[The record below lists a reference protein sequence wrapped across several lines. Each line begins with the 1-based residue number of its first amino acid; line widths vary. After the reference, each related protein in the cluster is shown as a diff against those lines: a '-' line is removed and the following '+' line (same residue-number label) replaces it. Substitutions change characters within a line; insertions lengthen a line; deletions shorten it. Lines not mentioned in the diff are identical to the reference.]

1 MSIDTEND
9 FSDFKLPPIFEDLN
23 ERVKEYLLK
32 PERLSIHQWE
42 RSQSHW
48 HRESNIDS
56 LFIHDDDD
64 FGPDTTLE
72 VVRDPIT
79 GEITGLEEVTIPVED
94 DEDSLSMSRAPLPP
108 SLATRGTTTQSPFL
122 PAGFEEELEKMLAD
136 AAKGDINIDLD
147 NEEPGKFLGEDILNT
162 APGSKDTVLFADDG
176 FTLLNAPKESDE
188 TAEGKENVDIHVKI
202 NLEEVVDNNAH
213 LVDLWKDEEVQEKKP
228 QRPVK
233 KLELDSDTDNDNF
246 LEATII
252 RPPIE
257 LPEIPVLNI
266 TSSAAKQG
274 VTSTDWAEM
283 IDVSQPVPEFRET
296 IKDMAQT
303 YPFELDNFQKQ
314 AILKLEE
321 GHHVFVAAHT
331 SAGKTVVAEYA
342 IAMSRRNCTRAIYT
356 SPIKALSNQKYNDF
370 NKMFGEVGLLTGDLQ
385 INATASCLV
394 MTTEILRSMLYCGSD
409 VTRDLEFVIFDE
421 VHYINNAERG
431 YVWEEVLIL
440 LPAHVSI
447 VMLSATV
454 PNTLQFADWVG
465 RTKKRKVYV
474 VSTPKRPVPLCH
486 YLYTGTGGKSK
497 NERFLVVDQEGNFQ
511 LRGYNEA
518 VAAKKARENE
528 YKKNFGPKGG
538 KTFMNPK
545 AEQTMW
551 VAFIDHLK
559 QQDKL
564 PVVAFTLSRNRC
576 DQNAESLMSVD
587 LTTAKEK
594 GHIRSFFQKCL
605 QRLKEPDR
613 RLPQVI
619 RLQRVLENGIGV
631 HHSGILPLLKE
642 IVEMLFQSGFVKIL
656 FATETFAMGVNMPA
670 RTVVFDET
678 TKYDGLQRRTLAPAE
693 YIQMAGRAGRRGLDD
708 TGTVIILCKE
718 GVPDL
723 VTLKGMMLGI
733 PQKLSS
739 QFRLTY
745 AMILS
750 LLRAATVSVEGMM
763 QRSFREFNQICQAD
777 NYRKQ
782 LQLAEKEYSEKCST
796 PLASHLAPL
805 ATFYD
810 TAAAY
815 IDVLN
820 EIMPILLNTAKVAK
834 EMIPG
839 KVLIVSAGP
848 YMNQLGVLLNNNGPR
863 QTPYKVLVLDAKI
876 QDDAKYNF
884 EVDENWYR
892 MLSFSALYDTIGTEE
907 STLDHT
913 ILCIAPKNIIAVTKM
928 NLKIDPKVI
937 IDDWERRQMP
947 RFKDAPVGS
956 SCSSAVQE
964 LSRMSH
970 AVCSGATTLEH
981 VSLTQSLSITTGEI
995 LSSLDKM
1002 NKCHKELQEHKKC
1015 TDIANFKT
1023 EFAIVY
1029 ERKLTE
1035 RKRDKYKRLLSF
1047 ENLALY
1053 PDYQRRLMV
1062 LRELSYIDEHDSVIL
1077 KGRVACGMGT
1087 NELIISELVFRNVFT
1102 DKTPAEIAALLSCFV
1117 FQART
1122 QMDNQ
1127 LTEKLTEGV
1136 KAIEQI
1142 DAELTAIESKYLVGQ
1157 FEGQAERL
1165 NFGLV
1170 RVVYEWALEK
1180 PFAEIMD
1187 LTDVQEGIIVRCI
1200 QQLHELLVDVKD
1212 AAVAVGD
1219 PKLQAKMMEA
1229 STAIKRDIVFAASL
1243 YTTQKET
1250 IKLLKLNERAGA
1262 ARLKL
1267 NQQNKSN
1274 SSMYRDIVLA
1284 ASWTSDAKTNNKEK
1298 AVEEPVSIQAGKEN
1312 IKAEVNKPKDKSPEA
1327 VEKSELEGTEK
1338 TNNSWRK
1345 PKNLKRPATHKKPT
1359 ANAKSQ
1365 EKKNPN
1371 TDEKRDEAKPIES
1384 DVRLGQFDDWADYA

>member
-1 MSIDTEND
+1 MSVDTEND

-42 RSQSHW
+42 RSQSNW
-48 HRESNIDS
+48 HRESNVDS

-72 VVRDPIT
+72 VVRDPLT
-79 GEITGLEEVTIPVED
+79 GEITGLEEVSIPVED
-94 DEDSLSMSRAPLPP
+94 DEDNLSMSRAPLPP

-122 PAGFEEELEKMLAD
+122 PAGFEEELEKMLAE
-136 AAKGDINIDLD
+136 AASGDVNIDLD

-162 APGSKDTVLFADDG
+162 APGCKETVLFADDG
-176 FTLLNAPKESDE
+176 FTLLNAPKEDKSSED
-188 TAEGKENVDIHVKI
+188 KENVDIHK
-202 NLEEVVDNNAH
+202 
-213 LVDLWKDEEVQEKKP
+213 
-228 QRPVK
+228 PVK
-233 KLELDSDTDNDNF
+233 KIELDADPDNDNF

-257 LPEIPVLNI
+257 LPELPVLNI
-266 TSSAAKQG
+266 TSSAAKTG
-274 VTSTDWAEM
+274 VTSTEWAEM
-283 IDVSQPVPEFRET
+283 IDVSQPVPEFREK

-465 RTKKRKVYV
+465 RTKKRKVFV

-538 KTFMNPK
+538 KMYQNPK

-576 DQNAESLMSVD
+576 DQNAENLMSVD

-678 TKYDGLQRRTLAPAE
+678 TKYDGLQRRVLAPAE

-718 GVPDL
+718 GVARPGHPQGYDAGHP
-723 VTLKGMMLGI
+723 TKTIFSI
-733 PQKLSS
+733 PAHIRYDIK
-739 QFRLTY
+739 
-745 AMILS
+745 
-750 LLRAATVSVEGMM
+750 AATVSVEGMM

-805 ATFYD
+805 AAFYD
-810 TAAAY
+810 TAAMY

-820 EIMPILLNTAKVAK
+820 EIMPILLGTAKISK
-834 EMIPG
+834 EMTTG
-839 KVLIVSAGP
+839 RVLVVSAGP

-863 QTPYKVLVLDAKI
+863 QTPYKVLLLDTKV
-876 QDDAKYNF
+876 QDNAKYNF

-892 MLSFSALYDTIGTEE
+892 ILSFSAMYSSIGTEE

-913 ILCIAPKNIIAVTKM
+913 ILCIAPKNIVSVTKM
-928 NLKIDPKVI
+928 TLKIDPKVI
-937 IDDWERRQMP
+937 IDDWEKRQIP
-947 RFKDAPVGS
+947 RFKDAPVGT
-956 SCSSAVQE
+956 SCASAVQE
-964 LSRMSH
+964 LSRISH
-970 AVCSGATTLEH
+970 AVCSGATQLE
-981 VSLTQSLSITTGEI
+981 VINLTQSLAITTGEI
-995 LSSLDKM
+995 LTSIDKM
-1002 NKCHKELQEHKKC
+1002 NKCMNELKEHKKS
-1015 TDIANFKT
+1015 TDIANFKS

-1122 QMDNQ
+1122 QVENQ
-1127 LTEKLTEGV
+1127 LTDKLAEGV
-1136 KAIEQI
+1136 KAIEKI

-1250 IKLLKLNERAGA
+1250 IKLVKLNERAGA
-1262 ARLKL
+1262 K
-1267 NQQNKSN
+1267 NKIN
-1274 SSMYRDIVLA
+1274 RVNHTSSMYRNIVLA
-1284 ASWTSDAKTNNKEK
+1284 ASWTPSNTQTNKIEVLPTTVTKTSKKTTEQDQKPTCTATKSNKTPETIEK
-1298 AVEEPVSIQAGKEN
+1298 GQKET
-1312 IKAEVNKPKDKSPEA
+1312 
-1327 VEKSELEGTEK
+1327 TEK
-1338 TNNSWRK
+1338 RNNSSK
-1345 PKNLKRPATHKKPT
+1345 HNKKAGNNDKQINKTKQQNERPA
-1359 ANAKSQ
+1359 NS
-1365 EKKNPN
+1365 EN
-1371 TDEKRDEAKPIES
+1371 TKTGYI
-1384 DVRLGQFDDWADYA
+1384 LGQHDDWADYA

>member
-1 MSIDTEND
+1 MPVDNED
-9 FSDFKLPPIFEDLN
+9 EFADFKIPPIFEDFN
-23 ERVKEYLLK
+23 ERVKEYILK
-32 PERLSIHQWE
+32 PERLSIHKWE
-42 RSQSHW
+42 RSQTHW
-48 HRESNIDS
+48 HRKTDIDS
-56 LFIHDDDD
+56 LLKTDDDD
-64 FGPDTTLE
+64 IGPDTTLE
-72 VVRDPIT
+72 VVRDPLT
-79 GEITGLEEVTIPVED
+79 GEIVGLEEISIPNED
-94 DEDSLSMSRAPLPP
+94 DEESLSMARAPLPP
-108 SLATRGTTTQSPFL
+108 SLATRGTTTQSPFI
-122 PAGFEEELEKMLAD
+122 PAGFEEELQKILED
-136 AAKGDINIDLD
+136 AASTEININMDKD
-147 NEEPGKFLGEDILNT
+147 EPGKFLGEDILT
-162 APGSKDTVLFADDG
+162 TPPGKKEGVLFAEDG
-176 FTLLNAPKESDE
+176 VTVLNHTESRGE
-188 TAEGKENVDIHVKI
+188 AENLEKTDNIDIQINI
-202 NLEEVVDNNAH
+202 NLEEIVDNNVH
-213 LVDLWKDEEVQEKKP
+213 LEGLWRDDDETPKEKPKP
-228 QRPVK
+228 KRV
-233 KLELDSDTDNDNF
+233 ESDTTVQDDNF
-246 LEATII
+246 LESTII
-252 RPPIE
+252 QPPVE

-266 TSSAAKQG
+266 TSSSVRTG
-274 VTSTDWAEM
+274 VTSTEWAEM
-283 IDVSQPVPEFRET
+283 IDVSLPVPDFKEK
-296 IKDMAQT
+296 IKDMAHS

-370 NKMFGEVGLLTGDLQ
+370 NKQFGEVGLLTGDLQ

-486 YLYTGTGGKSK
+486 YLYTGSGGKSK
-497 NERFLVVDQEGNFQ
+497 HERFLVIDQDGNFQ

-528 YKKNFGPKGG
+528 HKKNFGPKGN
-538 KTFMNPK
+538 KQYMNPK
-545 AEQTMW
+545 ADQTMW

-559 QQDKL
+559 QKDKL

-576 DQNAESLMSVD
+576 DQNAENLMSVD

-594 GHIRSFFQKCL
+594 GHIRSFFQRCL

-613 RLPQVI
+613 KLPQVI
-619 RLQRVLENGIGV
+619 RMQRVLENGIGV

-642 IVEMLFQSGFVKIL
+642 IVEMLFQTGLVKIL

-670 RTVVFDET
+670 RTVVFDEV
-678 TKYDGLQRRTLAPAE
+678 TKFDGKERRTLAPAE

-718 GVPDL
+718 GVPDQM
-723 VTLKGMMLGI
+723 TLKGMMLGT
-733 PQKLSS
+733 PQRLSS

-750 LLRAATVSVEGMM
+750 LLRVATVSVEGMM

-777 NYRKQ
+777 NYKKQ

-796 PLASHLAPL
+796 PLAAHLAPL
-805 ATFYD
+805 AAFYD
-810 TAAAY
+810 TAASY

-820 EIMPILLNTAKVAK
+820 DIMPMLLNSPKLVK
-834 EMIPG
+834 ELTPG
-839 KVLIVSAGP
+839 RIFVVSAGP
-848 YMNQLGVLLNNNGPR
+848 YINQLGVFLNSSGPR
-863 QTPYKVLVLDAKI
+863 QTPYKVLVLNTNE
-876 QDDAKYNF
+876 QDPTRYNF
-884 EVDENWYR
+884 DVDDNWFR
-892 MLSFSALYDTIGTEE
+892 MLSFSAMYDFIGTEE
-907 STLDHT
+907 STLEHT
-913 ILCIAPKNIIAVTKM
+913 ILCIAPKNIVAVTKLS
-928 NLKIDPKVI
+928 LKIDANI
-937 IDDWERRQMP
+937 IIQDWEKRQMP

-956 SCSSAVQE
+956 TCLSAVQE
-964 LSRMSH
+964 LSRISH
-970 AVCSGATTLEH
+970 EVRTGATSLE
-981 VSLTQSLSITTGEI
+981 VINLKQSLPVSTGE
-995 LSSLDKM
+995 LLQLLDKM
-1002 NKCHKELQEHKKC
+1002 DQYKAELNTQKKI
-1015 TDIANFKT
+1015 TDIANFKS

-1029 ERKLTE
+1029 ERKQTE

-1053 PDYQRRLMV
+1053 PDYQRRLLV
-1062 LRELSYIDEHDSVIL
+1062 LKELNYIDEHDSVIL

-1102 DKTPAEIAALLSCFV
+1102 DKSPAEIAALLSCFV

-1122 QMDNQ
+1122 AIEPA
-1127 LTEKLTEGV
+1127 LTEKLAEGV
-1136 KAIEQI
+1136 KAIEAI
-1142 DAELTAIESKYLVGQ
+1142 DEELLKIEHKYLVDQ
-1157 FEGQAERL
+1157 FEGQPERL

-1200 QQLHELLVDVKD
+1200 QQLHELLIDVKD

-1243 YTTQKET
+1243 YTTQKE
-1250 IKLLKLNERAGA
+1250 
-1262 ARLKL
+1262 
-1267 NQQNKSN
+1267 
-1274 SSMYRDIVLA
+1274 
-1284 ASWTSDAKTNNKEK
+1284 
-1298 AVEEPVSIQAGKEN
+1298 AVMS
-1312 IKAEVNKPKDKSPEA
+1312 
-1327 VEKSELEGTEK
+1327 
-1338 TNNSWRK
+1338 
-1345 PKNLKRPATHKKPT
+1345 
-1359 ANAKSQ
+1359 
-1365 EKKNPN
+1365 
-1371 TDEKRDEAKPIES
+1371 
-1384 DVRLGQFDDWADYA
+1384 

>member
-1 MSIDTEND
+1 MSLAQEDEL
-9 FSDFKLPPIFEDLN
+9 FSDFKSPPIFEDLG
-23 ERVKEYLLK
+23 EKVKEYLLK
-32 PERLSIHQWE
+32 PERLSIHKWE
-42 RSQSHW
+42 RSEAHW
-48 HRESNIDS
+48 HRNTDIDC
-56 LFIHDDDD
+56 LFKKNEIELEL
-64 FGPDTTLE
+64 DTTLE

-79 GEITGLEEVTIPVED
+79 GEIIDLEEVSIPIDD
-94 DEDSLSMSRAPLPP
+94 DEENLSMSRAPLPP
-108 SLATRGTTTQSPFL
+108 SLATRGTTTQNPFL
-122 PAGFEEELEKMLAD
+122 PAGFEEELQKMLD
-136 AAKGDINIDLD
+136 EAAKRGEITLNLEDDD
-147 NEEPGKFLGEDILNT
+147 PGKFLGEELLT
-162 APGSKDTVLFADDG
+162 TLPGSEEGVIFAADG
-176 FTLLNAPKESDE
+176 ITLLEPENKDENQKEKSEEINLD
-188 TAEGKENVDIHVKI
+188 THI
-202 NLEEVVDNNAH
+202 NLEEVVDTSSH
-213 LVDLWKDEEVQEKKP
+213 LIGLWKDDDETEAPQTKP
-228 QRPVK
+228 IK
-233 KLELDSDTDNDNF
+233 KLELDVEKDPEEDNF
-246 LEATII
+246 LESTVIKPAV
-252 RPPIE
+252 E
-257 LPEIPVLNI
+257 LPTIPILNI
-266 TSSAAKQG
+266 TSSAIKLG
-274 VTSTDWAEM
+274 VTSTEWAEM
-283 IDVSQPVPEFRET
+283 IDVSLPVPDFKEK
-296 IKDMAQT
+296 IKDMAHS
-303 YPFELDNFQKQ
+303 YPFELDIFQKQ

-465 RTKKRKVYV
+465 RTKKRKVFV

-486 YLYTGTGGKSK
+486 YLYTGSGGKSK

-528 YKKNFGPKGG
+528 YKKSFGPKGG
-538 KTFMNPK
+538 KQFGNPK

-551 VAFIDHLK
+551 VAFIDHLRK
-559 QQDKL
+559 SDKL

-576 DQNAESLMSVD
+576 DQNAENLLSVD

-594 GHIRSFFQKCL
+594 GYIRSFFARCL

-613 RLPQVI
+613 KLPQVI

-642 IVEMLFQSGFVKIL
+642 IVEMLFQSGHVKIL

-670 RTVVFDET
+670 RTVVFDDI
-678 TKYDGLQRRTLAPAE
+678 TKFDGLQSRSLAPAE

-718 GVPDL
+718 GVPDQ
-723 VTLKGMMLGI
+723 VTLKGMMLGT
-733 PQKLSS
+733 PHKLSS

-750 LLRAATVSVEGMM
+750 LLRVATVSVEGMM
-763 QRSFREFNQICQAD
+763 QRSFREFHQICQAD

-782 LQLAEKEYSEKCST
+782 LQIAEKEYSEKCGT
-796 PLASHLAPL
+796 ALPSHLAPL

-820 EIMPILLNTAKVAK
+820 DIMPILLNQPKIVK
-834 EMIPG
+834 ELVPG
-839 KVLIVSAGP
+839 KVLILSAGP
-848 YMNQLGVLLNNNGPR
+848 YINQLGIYLNSSGPR
-863 QTPYKVLVLDAKI
+863 QNPYKVLVLNTVEEDTMR
-876 QDDAKYNF
+876 YNF
-884 EVDENWYR
+884 DVDENWYR
-892 MLSFSALYDTIGTEE
+892 MLSFSALYDYIGTEE
-907 STLDHT
+907 NTADHT
-913 ILCIAPKNIIAVTKM
+913 ILCIAPKNVVAVTKM
-928 NLKIDPKVI
+928 NLKIDANI
-937 IDDWERRQMP
+937 IIQDWEKRQMQ
-947 RFKDAPVGS
+947 RFRDAPVGS
-956 SCSSAVQE
+956 SCAAAVLE
-964 LSRMSH
+964 LSRAAH
-970 AVCSGATTLEH
+970 AQRTRAAAPAAL
-981 VSLTQSLSITTGEI
+981 SLTHALAVSSGEI
-995 LSSLDKM
+995 LHALDDM
-1002 NKCHKELQEHKKC
+1002 NRLKAALDEQKKN
-1015 TDIANFKT
+1015 TDIANFKS
-1023 EFAIVY
+1023 EFATVY
-1029 ERKLTE
+1029 ERKQAE

-1062 LRELSYIDEHDSVIL
+1062 LRELNYIDDQDNVIL
-1077 KGRVACGMGT
+1077 KGRVACCMGT

-1102 DKTPAEIAALLSCFV
+1102 DKNPAEIAALLSCFV
-1117 FQART
+1117 FQAKTRVD
-1122 QMDNQ
+1122 QV
-1127 LTEKLTEGV
+1127 LTEKLAAGV
-1136 KAIEQI
+1136 KAIEKI
-1142 DAELTAIESKYLVGQ
+1142 DEELTATEAKYMVGQ
-1157 FEGQAERL
+1157 YEGQAERL

-1180 PFAEIMD
+1180 PFAEIID

-1212 AAVAVGD
+1212 AAVAIGD

-1243 YTTQKET
+1243 YTTQRET
-1250 IKLLKLNERAGA
+1250 V
-1262 ARLKL
+1262 
-1267 NQQNKSN
+1267 
-1274 SSMYRDIVLA
+1274 VL
-1284 ASWTSDAKTNNKEK
+1284 
-1298 AVEEPVSIQAGKEN
+1298 
-1312 IKAEVNKPKDKSPEA
+1312 
-1327 VEKSELEGTEK
+1327 
-1338 TNNSWRK
+1338 
-1345 PKNLKRPATHKKPT
+1345 
-1359 ANAKSQ
+1359 
-1365 EKKNPN
+1365 
-1371 TDEKRDEAKPIES
+1371 
-1384 DVRLGQFDDWADYA
+1384 

>member
-1 MSIDTEND
+1 MSINEDEFTD
-9 FSDFKLPPIFEDLN
+9 YKLPPIFEDLN
-23 ERVKEYLLK
+23 ERVKDYILK
-32 PERLSIHQWE
+32 PERLCIHKWE
-42 RSQSHW
+42 RSQTHW
-48 HRESNIDS
+48 PRKTDVDS
-56 LFIHDDDD
+56 LFKTDDDD
-64 FGPDTTLE
+64 FGLDTTLE

-79 GEITGLEEVTIPVED
+79 GEITGLEEINIPVED
-94 DEDSLSMSRAPLPP
+94 DEDTLSMARAPLPP
-108 SLATRGTTTQSPFL
+108 NLATRGTTTQSPFL
-122 PAGFEEELEKMLAD
+122 PAGFEEELQKMLDD
-136 AAKGDINIDLD
+136 AAQFIDINIDLD
-147 NEEPGKFLGEDILNT
+147 NDEPGKFLGEDLLT
-162 APGSKDTVLFADDG
+162 TPPGSKDGVLFHEDGITVL
-176 FTLLNAPKESDE
+176 NHPNNEPKENIE
-188 TAEGKENVDIHVKI
+188 KPEIIDIQTKI

-213 LVDLWKDEEVQEKKP
+213 LVDLWKDDEEP
-228 QRPVK
+228 QTKQKPVK
-233 KLELDSDTDNDNF
+233 KIEIETTETDEDNF
-246 LEATII
+246 LENTVIK
-252 RPPIE
+252 PPVE

-266 TSSAAKQG
+266 TGSAIKSG
-274 VTSTDWAEM
+274 VTSTEWAEM
-283 IDVSQPVPEFRET
+283 IDVSLPVPEFAEK
-296 IKDMAQT
+296 IKDMAHT

-370 NKMFGEVGLLTGDLQ
+370 NKLFGEVGLLTGDLQ

-421 VHYINNAERG
+421 VHYINNTERG

-465 RTKKRKVYV
+465 RTKKRKVFV

-486 YLYTGTGGKSK
+486 YLYTGTNGKTK
-497 NERFLVVDQEGNFQ
+497 NERFLVVDHESQFQ

-518 VAAKKARENE
+518 VAAKKSRESDN
-528 YKKNFGPKGG
+528 KKSFGPKGG
-538 KTFMNPK
+538 KQYSNPK
-545 AEQTMW
+545 ADQTMW
-551 VAFIDHLK
+551 VAFIDHLR

-576 DQNAESLMSVD
+576 DQNAENLMSVD

-594 GHIRSFFQKCL
+594 GHIRSFFMRCL

-613 RLPQVI
+613 ALPQVK
-619 RLQRVLENGIGV
+619 RLQSVLENGIGV

-642 IVEMLFQSGFVKIL
+642 IVEMLFQSGYVKIL

-678 TKYDGLQRRTLAPAE
+678 TKFDGMQRRTLLPAE

-708 TGTVIILCKE
+708 TGTVIILCKD

-723 VTLKGMMLGI
+723 MTLKGMMLGI
-733 PQKLSS
+733 PEKLTS

-750 LLRAATVSVEGMM
+750 LLRVATVSVEGMM
-763 QRSFREFNQICQAD
+763 QRSFREINQIVQSD
-777 NYRKQ
+777 NYKKQ
-782 LQLAEKEYSEKCST
+782 LLLAEKEYSEKCST

-810 TAAAY
+810 NASTY
-815 IDVLN
+815 IDILN
-820 EIMPILLNTAKVAK
+820 DIMPVLLSQAKVAK
-834 EMIPG
+834 EIVPG
-839 KVLIVSAGP
+839 KIFVVSAGP
-848 YMNQLGVLLNNNGPR
+848 YINQLGVYLNSSGPR
-863 QTPYKVLVLDAKI
+863 QTPYKVLVLNTAE
-876 QDDAKYNF
+876 QDTNRYNF
-884 EVDENWYR
+884 DIDENWFR
-892 MLSFSALYDTIGTEE
+892 ILGFSAMYEGVGTEE

-913 ILCIAPKNIIAVTKM
+913 ILCIGPKNIVSITKTTV
-928 NLKIDPKVI
+928 KIDVNIVI
-937 IDDWERRQMP
+937 RDWEQRQIP

-956 SCSSAVQE
+956 SCASVVQE
-964 LSRMSH
+964 LSRLSH
-970 AVCSGATTLEH
+970 AVRTGATKFEYINLK
-981 VSLTQSLSITTGEI
+981 QSLPVTSGE
-995 LSSLDKM
+995 LLHLLDDMAEYEEK
-1002 NKCHKELQEHKKC
+1002 LRAQKKH

-1029 ERKLTE
+1029 ERKQTE

-1053 PDYQRRLMV
+1053 PDYQRRLLV
-1062 LRELSYIDEHDSVIL
+1062 LRELKYIDEHDSVML

-1102 DKTPAEIAALLSCFV
+1102 DKSPAEIAALLSCFV

-1122 QMDNQ
+1122 QIEPT
-1127 LTEKLTEGV
+1127 LTEKLAEGRKLIEEIDDDLV
-1136 KAIEQI
+1136 KIE
-1142 DAELTAIESKYLVGQ
+1142 AKYMVNQ
-1157 FEGQAERL
+1157 FEGQPERL

-1200 QQLHELLVDVKD
+1200 QQLHELLIDVKD
-1212 AAVAVGD
+1212 AAVAIGD

-1250 IKLLKLNERAGA
+1250 VT
-1262 ARLKL
+1262 
-1267 NQQNKSN
+1267 
-1274 SSMYRDIVLA
+1274 M
-1284 ASWTSDAKTNNKEK
+1284 
-1298 AVEEPVSIQAGKEN
+1298 
-1312 IKAEVNKPKDKSPEA
+1312 
-1327 VEKSELEGTEK
+1327 
-1338 TNNSWRK
+1338 
-1345 PKNLKRPATHKKPT
+1345 
-1359 ANAKSQ
+1359 
-1365 EKKNPN
+1365 
-1371 TDEKRDEAKPIES
+1371 
-1384 DVRLGQFDDWADYA
+1384 

>member
-1 MSIDTEND
+1 MSEED
-9 FSDFKLPPIFEDLN
+9 FSDFKLPPILDDLS

-32 PERLSIHQWE
+32 PERLSIHRWE
-42 RSQSHW
+42 RSQTHW
-48 HRESNIDS
+48 HRETDVDS
-56 LFIHDDDD
+56 LFKIDDDD
-64 FGPDTTLE
+64 VKPDSTLE

-79 GEITGLEEVTIPVED
+79 GEIIGIEEINVPQED

-108 SLATRGTTTQSPFL
+108 SMATRGTTTQSPFL
-122 PAGFEEELEKMLAD
+122 PAGFEEELKKMLEETGQHAE
-136 AAKGDINIDLD
+136 ININL
-147 NEEPGKFLGEDILNT
+147 EAKEVGKFLGEEILT
-162 APGSKDTVLFADDG
+162 IPPGCKEGVTFDTDSMTVLNHPYQEE
-176 FTLLNAPKESDE
+176 TKKIESKE
-188 TAEGKENVDIHVKI
+188 DIDIQIKI
-202 NLEEVVDNNAH
+202 NLEEVVDSNAH
-213 LVDLWKDEEVQEKKP
+213 LVGLWNDDDDLKPTLKHTPKKIDP
-228 QRPVK
+228 
-233 KLELDSDTDNDNF
+233 DSDTGNDNF
-246 LEATII
+246 LEDTIN
-252 RPPIE
+252 RPPVE
-257 LPEIPVLNI
+257 LPEIPILNI
-266 TSSAAKQG
+266 TSSAVRAG
-274 VTSTDWAEM
+274 VTSTEWAEM
-283 IDVSQPVPEFRET
+283 IDVSQPVPDFREK
-296 IKDMAQT
+296 IKDMAHSF
-303 YPFELDNFQKQ
+303 PFELDNFQKQ

-342 IAMSRRNCTRAIYT
+342 IGMSRRNCTRAIYT

-370 NKMFGEVGLLTGDLQ
+370 NKTFGEVGLLTGDLQ
-385 INATASCLV
+385 INSTASCLV

-486 YLYTGTGGKSK
+486 YLYTGSGGKSK
-497 NERFLVVDQEGNFQ
+497 NERFMVVDQEGNFL

-518 VAAKKARENE
+518 KDAKKAREDKNE

-538 KTFMNPK
+538 NKQFNNPK

-551 VAFIDHLK
+551 VAFIDHLRLH
-559 QQDKL
+559 DKL

-576 DQNAESLMSVD
+576 DQNAENLMSVD

-594 GHIRSFFQKCL
+594 SHIKSFFQRCL

-613 RLPQVI
+613 KLPQVV
-619 RLQRVLENGIGV
+619 RLRRVLENGIGV

-642 IVEMLFQSGFVKIL
+642 IVEMLFQTGFVKIL

-670 RTVVFDET
+670 RTVVFDEV

-708 TGTVIILCKE
+708 TGTVIILCKD

-723 VTLKGMMLGI
+723 VTLKGMMMGI

-750 LLRAATVSVEGMM
+750 LLRVATVSVEGMM
-763 QRSFREFNQICQAD
+763 QRSFREFNQIIQAD

-782 LQLAEKEYSEKCST
+782 LQLAEKEYTEKCST
-796 PLASHLAPL
+796 PLTAHLAPL
-805 ATFYD
+805 AKFYD

-820 EIMPILLNTAKVAK
+820 DIMPILLSQPKVVK
-834 EMIPG
+834 EFVPG
-839 KVLIVSAGP
+839 KILVLSAGP
-848 YMNQLGVLLNNNGPR
+848 YINQLGIFLNSSGPR
-863 QTPYKVLVLDAKI
+863 QTPYKVLLLNTAV
-876 QDDAKYNF
+876 QDTTRYNF
-884 EVDENWYR
+884 DIDDNWYR
-892 MLSFSALYDTIGTEE
+892 MLSFSALYDCIGTEE

-913 ILCIAPKNIIAVTKM
+913 ILCIAQKNVIAVTKTT
-928 NLKIDPKVI
+928 LKIDDKAI
-937 IDDWERRQMP
+937 IQDWERRQIP
-947 RFKDAPVGS
+947 RFKDSPV
-956 SCSSAVQE
+956 SAHCASTVQE
-964 LSRMSH
+964 LSRLSH
-970 AVCSGATTLEH
+970 AVRTGATTLEY
-981 VSLTQSLSITTGEI
+981 VSLTQSLAVSTGEI
-995 LSSLDKM
+995 LQSLDNMTFLKS
-1002 NKCHKELQEHKKC
+1002 ELETQKKS
-1015 TDIANFKT
+1015 TDIANFKS

-1029 ERKLTE
+1029 ERKQAE
-1035 RKRDKYKRLLSF
+1035 RKRDKYKRLLSY

-1062 LRELSYIDEHDSVIL
+1062 LRELNYIDEHDSVIL

-1102 DKTPAEIAALLSCFV
+1102 DKNPAEIAALLSCFV

-1122 QMDNQ
+1122 QVEQQ
-1127 LTEKLTEGV
+1127 LTEKLAEGV

-1142 DAELTAIESKYLVGQ
+1142 DAELSNIESKYLVGQ
-1157 FEGQAERL
+1157 FEGQQERL

-1200 QQLHELLVDVKD
+1200 QQLHELLIDVKD
-1212 AAVAVGD
+1212 AAVAIGD

-1243 YTTQKET
+1243 YTTQRET
-1250 IKLLKLNERAGA
+1250 VIL
-1262 ARLKL
+1262 
-1267 NQQNKSN
+1267 
-1274 SSMYRDIVLA
+1274 
-1284 ASWTSDAKTNNKEK
+1284 
-1298 AVEEPVSIQAGKEN
+1298 
-1312 IKAEVNKPKDKSPEA
+1312 
-1327 VEKSELEGTEK
+1327 
-1338 TNNSWRK
+1338 
-1345 PKNLKRPATHKKPT
+1345 
-1359 ANAKSQ
+1359 
-1365 EKKNPN
+1365 
-1371 TDEKRDEAKPIES
+1371 
-1384 DVRLGQFDDWADYA
+1384 

>member
-1 MSIDTEND
+1 MSLDTEED
-9 FSDFKLPPIFEDLN
+9 VFADFKTPPIFEDLS
-23 ERVKEYLLK
+23 ERLKDYLLK
-32 PERLSIHQWE
+32 PETLAIHRWE

-48 HRESNIDS
+48 HRTPDIES
-56 LFIHDDDD
+56 LFKIDDDD
-64 FGPDTTLE
+64 LGPDTTLE
-72 VVRDPIT
+72 VVRDLVT
-79 GEITGLEEVTIPVED
+79 GEIIDLEEINIPVDDD
-94 DEDSLSMSRAPLPP
+94 DETLSMARAPLPP
-108 SLATRGTTTQSPFL
+108 NMATRGTTTQNPFL
-122 PAGFEEELEKMLAD
+122 PAGFEEELQKLLDD
-136 AAKGDINIDLD
+136 AAKSADITIDTES
-147 NEEPGKFLGEDILNT
+147 EEPGKFLGEELLT
-162 APGSKDTVLFADDG
+162 TPPGCEESIVFADDG
-176 FTLLNAPKESDE
+176 YTLLNKVNKDESQKNADE
-188 TAEGKENVDIHVKI
+188 DNEVPINI
-202 NLEEVVDNNAH
+202 NLEEVVHNNAH
-213 LVDLWKDEEVQEKKP
+213 LAGLWQDDDDVEEKP
-228 QRPVK
+228 KPAKAV
-233 KLELDSDTDNDNF
+233 ELSADSDTDDDNF
-246 LEATII
+246 LESTVIK
-252 RPPIE
+252 PPVE
-257 LPEIPVLNI
+257 LPEIPILNI
-266 TSSAAKQG
+266 TGSSVRTG
-274 VTSTDWAEM
+274 VTSTDWAEV
-283 IDVSQPVPEFRET
+283 IDVTQPVPEFKEK
-296 IKDMAQT
+296 IKDLAHA

-356 SPIKALSNQKYNDF
+356 SPIKALSNQKYKDF

-440 LPAHVSI
+440 LPAQVSI

-497 NERFLVVDQEGNFQ
+497 HERFLVVDQEGNFQ

-518 VAAKKARENE
+518 VAAKKARENDNKNAF
-528 YKKNFGPKGG
+528 KKNMAPAG
-538 KTFMNPK
+538 KQQFLNPK

-559 QQDKL
+559 SKDKL
-564 PVVAFTLSRNRC
+564 PVVVFTLSRNRC
-576 DQNAESLMSVD
+576 DQNAENLMSVD
-587 LTTAKEK
+587 LTDAKEK
-594 GHIRSFFQKCL
+594 GHIRSFFARCL

-613 RLPQVI
+613 RLPQVV
-619 RLQRVLENGIGV
+619 RLKRVLENGIGI

-642 IVEMLFQSGFVKIL
+642 IVEMLFQTGYVKIL

-670 RTVVFDET
+670 RTVVFDDI
-678 TKYDGLQRRTLAPAE
+678 TKFDGVQSRALAPAE

-708 TGTVIILCKE
+708 TGTVIILCKDS
-718 GVPDL
+718 VPDQM
-723 VTLKGMMLGI
+723 TLKSMMLGI

-750 LLRAATVSVEGMM
+750 LLRVATVSVEGMM
-763 QRSFREFNQICQAD
+763 QRSFREFHQMCQTD

-796 PLASHLAPL
+796 PLPSHLTPL
-805 ATFYD
+805 ANFYD
-810 TAAAY
+810 TAAEY
-815 IDVLN
+815 IDILN
-820 EIMPILLNTAKVAK
+820 EVMPILLSQSKVAK
-834 EMIPG
+834 DLAAG
-839 KVLIVSAGP
+839 RVLILSAGP
-848 YMNQLGVLLNNNGPR
+848 YINQLGIFLNASGPR
-863 QTPYKVLVLDAKI
+863 QTPYKVLVLNTVE
-876 QDDAKYNF
+876 QDPTRYNF
-884 EVDENWYR
+884 EVDENWFR
-892 MLSFSALYDTIGTEE
+892 MLSFTEQYNKIGTEE

-913 ILCIAPKNIIAVTKM
+913 ILCLAPKNIVAVTKL
-928 NLKIDPKVI
+928 NFKIDANI
-937 IDDWERRQMP
+937 IIQDWEQRQMP

-956 SCSSAVQE
+956 TCAKAVQE
-964 LSRMSH
+964 LARASH
-970 AVCSGATTLEH
+970 SARTGAAPDITP
-981 VSLTQSLSITTGEI
+981 LTQGLAVTSGEI
-995 LSSLDKM
+995 LKSLDKM
-1002 NKCHKELQEHKKC
+1002 NQLQAEIESLRKS
-1015 TDIANFKT
+1015 TDIANFKR

-1029 ERKLTE
+1029 ERKQAE

-1053 PDYQRRLMV
+1053 PDYQRRLCV
-1062 LRELSYIDEHDSVIL
+1062 LRELNYIDEHDSVIL
-1077 KGRVACGMGT
+1077 KGRVACCMGT

-1117 FQART
+1117 FQAKTRV
-1122 QMDNQ
+1122 D
-1127 LTEKLTEGV
+1127 LILPDKLAEAV
-1136 KAIEQI
+1136 KTIQQI
-1142 DAELTAIESKYLVGQ
+1142 DQELTKIESKYMVGQ

-1180 PFAEIMD
+1180 PFSEIID

-1212 AAVAVGD
+1212 AAVAIGD

-1243 YTTQKET
+1243 YTTQRET
-1250 IKLLKLNERAGA
+1250 
-1262 ARLKL
+1262 
-1267 NQQNKSN
+1267 
-1274 SSMYRDIVLA
+1274 
-1284 ASWTSDAKTNNKEK
+1284 T
-1298 AVEEPVSIQAGKEN
+1298 VS
-1312 IKAEVNKPKDKSPEA
+1312 
-1327 VEKSELEGTEK
+1327 
-1338 TNNSWRK
+1338 
-1345 PKNLKRPATHKKPT
+1345 
-1359 ANAKSQ
+1359 
-1365 EKKNPN
+1365 
-1371 TDEKRDEAKPIES
+1371 
-1384 DVRLGQFDDWADYA
+1384 

>member
-1 MSIDTEND
+1 MSVDTEND

-23 ERVKEYLLK
+23 ERVKDYLLK

-42 RSQSHW
+42 RSQSNW
-48 HRESNIDS
+48 HRESNVDS

-72 VVRDPIT
+72 VVRDPLT
-79 GEITGLEEVTIPVED
+79 GEITGLEEVSIPVED
-94 DEDSLSMSRAPLPP
+94 DEDNLSMSRAPLPP
-108 SLATRGTTTQSPFL
+108 SMATRGTTTQSPFL
-122 PAGFEEELEKMLAD
+122 PAGFEEELEKMLAE
-136 AAKGDINIDLD
+136 AASGDVNIDLD

-162 APGSKDTVLFADDG
+162 APGCKETVLFADDG
-176 FTLLNAPKESDE
+176 FTLLNAPKEDKSSED
-188 TAEGKENVDIHVKI
+188 KDNVDIHIKI

-213 LVDLWKDEEVQEKKP
+213 LVDLWKEEEVLESKP
-228 QRPVK
+228 QKLVK
-233 KLELDSDTDNDNF
+233 KLELDNDPDNDNF

-257 LPEIPVLNI
+257 LPELPVLNI
-266 TSSAAKQG
+266 TSSAAKAG

-283 IDVSQPVPEFRET
+283 IDVSQPVPEFREK

-538 KTFMNPK
+538 KMYQNPK

-576 DQNAESLMSVD
+576 DQNAENLMSVD

-678 TKYDGLQRRTLAPAE
+678 TKYDGLQRRVLAPAE

-708 TGTVIILCKE
+708 TGTVIILCKD

-763 QRSFREFNQICQAD
+763 QRSFREFSQICQAD

-805 ATFYD
+805 AAFYD
-810 TAAAY
+810 IAAMY

-820 EIMPILLNTAKVAK
+820 EIMPILLGTAKISK
-834 EMIPG
+834 EMTPG
-839 KVLIVSAGP
+839 RVLVVSAGP

-863 QTPYKVLVLDAKI
+863 QTPYKVLLLDTKV
-876 QDDAKYNF
+876 QDDAEYNF
-884 EVDENWYR
+884 EIDENWYR
-892 MLSFSALYDTIGTEE
+892 ILSFSAMYSSIGTEE

-913 ILCIAPKNIIAVTKM
+913 ILCIAPKNIISVTKM
-928 NLKIDPKVI
+928 SLKIDPKVI
-937 IDDWERRQMP
+937 IDDWEKRQIP

-956 SCSSAVQE
+956 SCATAVQE
-964 LSRMSH
+964 LSRISH
-970 AVCSGATTLEH
+970 AVCSGATTLEL
-981 VSLTQSLSITTGEI
+981 VNLTQSLSITTGEI
-995 LSSLDKM
+995 LSSIDKM
-1002 NKCHKELQEHKKC
+1002 NKCMNELKEHKKS
-1015 TDIANFKT
+1015 TDIANFKS

-1122 QMDNQ
+1122 QVENQ
-1127 LTEKLTEGV
+1127 LTDKLAEGV

-1262 ARLKL
+1262 
-1267 NQQNKSN
+1267 KSKRIN
-1274 SSMYRDIVLA
+1274 RIGHTSSMYRNIVLA
-1284 ASWTSDAKTNNKEK
+1284 ASWTPSNTQTTKIEVLPPTDTKTNDQDQKST
-1298 AVEEPVSIQAGKEN
+1298 SITKKTN
-1312 IKAEVNKPKDKSPEA
+1312 KSPETI
-1327 VEKSELEGTEK
+1327 EKGQKE
-1338 TNNSWRK
+1338 TNDKQNNIS
-1345 PKNLKRPATHKKPT
+1345 
-1359 ANAKSQ
+1359 
-1365 EKKNPN
+1365 KKNKKSGHNEGQISKTKQP
-1371 TDEKRDEAKPIES
+1371 KPGRDDKTSYI
-1384 DVRLGQFDDWADYA
+1384 LGQHDDWTDYA